1 MNTNEISG
9 KRQLEFLADFD
20 YIREAGTA
28 GEEKA
33 AERIQKTLD
42 SFGVE
47 SHLEEFSFDTF
58 QIKKA
63 KLKVTEPYTKEYTV
77 TGYGRCGNTAEDGL
91 EASFAYAENG
101 DDISLAHVSGKIV
114 MVNDPVRK
122 DMYRKLVKAGAV
134 GFISIAGSPLDEGV
148 DLVPCAYA
156 LPKNLPGEEKKAAG
170 KEAQNYDA
178 EHNRAAVHLA
188 FDGGEAP
195 DGMPADYQ
203 AYVRQM
209 QESFAELDAIL
220 DDIDGMTE
228 GELCDRYLVKS
239 VFYSLY
245 FGADRVRLETDDY
258 KKFADC
264 FVDYEERTQNAEQE
278 DGTVTL
284 EKYTVA
290 VAIGDK
296 TKIFQKLAS
305 DYGVTATYEQQSN
318 AVNVW
323 YVAKYDT
330 AAPTEGDEFSDWS
343 GWNGAGD
350 IPVYDLP
357 ANGNGS
363 DIVQLALSR
372 LGHPY
377 SQALRG
383 TGNYVDCSYLTL
395 WCYRQIGIS
404 LPGTAAEQ
412 GRYMVEHNLTVAK
425 ESLQPGDLVF
435 WSHKPNGRYMN
446 ITHVGIYAGDGMVVD
461 ASYSKG
467 KVVYRPLFDNDKQV
481 LYGRPQ

>member
-1 MNTNEISG
+1 MEPATAALIA
-9 KRQLEFLADFD
+9 RAA
-20 YIREAGTA
+20 IAAGTNKKVWTGIA
-28 GEEKA
+28 SVLA
-33 AERIQKTLD
+33 ALCLPVI
-42 SFGVE
+42 
-47 SHLEEFSFDTF
+47 
-58 QIKKA
+58 
-63 KLKVTEPYTKEYTV
+63 
-77 TGYGRCGNTAEDGL
+77 
-91 EASFAYAENG
+91 
-101 DDISLAHVSGKIV
+101 LAV
-114 MVNDPVRK
+114 MC
-122 DMYRKLVKAGAV
+122 Y
-134 GFISIAGSPLDEGV
+134 ISIASGGT
-148 DLVPCAYA
+148 
-156 LPKNLPGEEKKAAG
+156 
-170 KEAQNYDA
+170 

-188 FDGGEAP
+188 FDGGEML
-195 DGMPADYQ
+195 DVMPADYQ

-264 FVDYEERTQNAEQE
+264 FVDYEERTQNVKQE

-343 GWNGAGD
+343 G
-350 IPVYDLP
+350 
-357 ANGNGS
+357 
-363 DIVQLALSR
+363 
-372 LGHPY
+372 
-377 SQALRG
+377 
-383 TGNYVDCSYLTL
+383 
-395 WCYRQIGIS
+395 
-404 LPGTAAEQ
+404 
-412 GRYMVEHNLTVAK
+412 
-425 ESLQPGDLVF
+425 
-435 WSHKPNGRYMN
+435 
-446 ITHVGIYAGDGMVVD
+446 
-461 ASYSKG
+461 
-467 KVVYRPLFDNDKQV
+467 
-481 LYGRPQ
+481 

>member
-1 MNTNEISG
+1 M
-9 KRQLEFLADFD
+9 
-20 YIREAGTA
+20 
-28 GEEKA
+28 
-33 AERIQKTLD
+33 
-42 SFGVE
+42 
-47 SHLEEFSFDTF
+47 
-58 QIKKA
+58 
-63 KLKVTEPYTKEYTV
+63 
-77 TGYGRCGNTAEDGL
+77 
-91 EASFAYAENG
+91 
-101 DDISLAHVSGKIV
+101 
-114 MVNDPVRK
+114 
-122 DMYRKLVKAGAV
+122 
-134 GFISIAGSPLDEGV
+134 
-148 DLVPCAYA
+148 
-156 LPKNLPGEEKKAAG
+156 
-170 KEAQNYDA
+170 
-178 EHNRAAVHLA
+178 
-188 FDGGEAP
+188 
-195 DGMPADYQ
+195 
-203 AYVRQM
+203 
-209 QESFAELDAIL
+209 
-220 DDIDGMTE
+220 
-228 GELCDRYLVKS
+228 
-239 VFYSLY
+239 
-245 FGADRVRLETDDY
+245 
-258 KKFADC
+258 
-264 FVDYEERTQNAEQE
+264 DYEERTQNAEQE

-290 VAIGDK
+290 VAIGGK

-383 TGNYVDCSYLTL
+383 TWNYVDCSYLTL

>member
-1 MNTNEISG
+1 MEPATAALIA
-9 KRQLEFLADFD
+9 RAA
-20 YIREAGTA
+20 IAAGTNKKVWTGIA
-28 GEEKA
+28 SVLA
-33 AERIQKTLD
+33 ALCLPVI
-42 SFGVE
+42 
-47 SHLEEFSFDTF
+47 
-58 QIKKA
+58 
-63 KLKVTEPYTKEYTV
+63 
-77 TGYGRCGNTAEDGL
+77 
-91 EASFAYAENG
+91 
-101 DDISLAHVSGKIV
+101 LAV
-114 MVNDPVRK
+114 MC
-122 DMYRKLVKAGAV
+122 Y
-134 GFISIAGSPLDEGV
+134 ISIASGGT
-148 DLVPCAYA
+148 
-156 LPKNLPGEEKKAAG
+156 
-170 KEAQNYDA
+170 

-188 FDGGEAP
+188 FDGGE
-195 DGMPADYQ
+195 
-203 AYVRQM
+203 V
-209 QESFAELDAIL
+209 
-220 DDIDGMTE
+220 
-228 GELCDRYLVKS
+228 CDRYLVKS

-264 FVDYEERTQNAEQE
+264 FVDYEERTQNIEQE

-305 DYGVTATYEQQSN
+305 DYRVTATYEQQSN

-330 AAPTEGDEFSDWS
+330 AAPTEGDEFSDWG

>member
-1 MNTNEISG
+1 MEPATAALIA
-9 KRQLEFLADFD
+9 RAA
-20 YIREAGTA
+20 IAAGTNKKVWTGIA
-28 GEEKA
+28 SVLA
-33 AERIQKTLD
+33 ALCLPVI
-42 SFGVE
+42 
-47 SHLEEFSFDTF
+47 
-58 QIKKA
+58 
-63 KLKVTEPYTKEYTV
+63 
-77 TGYGRCGNTAEDGL
+77 
-91 EASFAYAENG
+91 
-101 DDISLAHVSGKIV
+101 LAV
-114 MVNDPVRK
+114 MC
-122 DMYRKLVKAGAV
+122 Y
-134 GFISIAGSPLDEGV
+134 ISIASGGT
-148 DLVPCAYA
+148 
-156 LPKNLPGEEKKAAG
+156 
-170 KEAQNYDA
+170 

-188 FDGGEAP
+188 FDGGE
-195 DGMPADYQ
+195 
-203 AYVRQM
+203 V
-209 QESFAELDAIL
+209 
-220 DDIDGMTE
+220 
-228 GELCDRYLVKS
+228 CDRYLVKS

-264 FVDYEERTQNAEQE
+264 FVDYEERTQNIEQE

-330 AAPTEGDEFSDWS
+330 AAPTEGDEFSDWG

>member
-1 MNTNEISG
+1 MEPATAALIA
-9 KRQLEFLADFD
+9 RAA
-20 YIREAGTA
+20 IAAGTNKKVWTGIA
-28 GEEKA
+28 SVLA
-33 AERIQKTLD
+33 ALCLPVI
-42 SFGVE
+42 
-47 SHLEEFSFDTF
+47 
-58 QIKKA
+58 
-63 KLKVTEPYTKEYTV
+63 
-77 TGYGRCGNTAEDGL
+77 
-91 EASFAYAENG
+91 
-101 DDISLAHVSGKIV
+101 LAV
-114 MVNDPVRK
+114 MC
-122 DMYRKLVKAGAV
+122 Y
-134 GFISIAGSPLDEGV
+134 ISIASGGT
-148 DLVPCAYA
+148 
-156 LPKNLPGEEKKAAG
+156 
-170 KEAQNYDA
+170 

-188 FDGGEAP
+188 FDGGE
-195 DGMPADYQ
+195 
-203 AYVRQM
+203 V
-209 QESFAELDAIL
+209 
-220 DDIDGMTE
+220 
-228 GELCDRYLVKS
+228 CDRYLVKS

-264 FVDYEERTQNAEQE
+264 FMDYEERTQNIEQE

-305 DYGVTATYEQQSN
+305 DYRVTATYEQQSN

-330 AAPTEGDEFSDWS
+330 AAPTEGDEFSDWG

>member
-1 MNTNEISG
+1 MEPATAALIA
-9 KRQLEFLADFD
+9 RAA
-20 YIREAGTA
+20 IAAGTNKKVWTGIA
-28 GEEKA
+28 SVLA
-33 AERIQKTLD
+33 ALCLPVI
-42 SFGVE
+42 
-47 SHLEEFSFDTF
+47 
-58 QIKKA
+58 
-63 KLKVTEPYTKEYTV
+63 
-77 TGYGRCGNTAEDGL
+77 
-91 EASFAYAENG
+91 
-101 DDISLAHVSGKIV
+101 LAV
-114 MVNDPVRK
+114 MC
-122 DMYRKLVKAGAV
+122 Y
-134 GFISIAGSPLDEGV
+134 ISIASGGT
-148 DLVPCAYA
+148 
-156 LPKNLPGEEKKAAG
+156 
-170 KEAQNYDA
+170 

-188 FDGGEAP
+188 FDGGE
-195 DGMPADYQ
+195 
-203 AYVRQM
+203 V
-209 QESFAELDAIL
+209 
-220 DDIDGMTE
+220 
-228 GELCDRYLVKS
+228 CDRYLVKS

-264 FVDYEERTQNAEQE
+264 FVDYEERTQNIEQE

-323 YVAKYDT
+323 YGAKYDT
-330 AAPTEGDEFSDWS
+330 AAPTEGDEFSDWG
-343 GWNGAGD
+343 GWNVAGD

-446 ITHVGIYAGDGMVVD
+446 ITHVGIYAGGGMVVD

>member
-1 MNTNEISG
+1 M
-9 KRQLEFLADFD
+9 
-20 YIREAGTA
+20 Y
-28 GEEKA
+28 
-33 AERIQKTLD
+33 
-42 SFGVE
+42 FGV
-47 SHLEEFSFDTF
+47 
-58 QIKKA
+58 
-63 KLKVTEPYTKEYTV
+63 
-77 TGYGRCGNTAEDGL
+77 
-91 EASFAYAENG
+91 
-101 DDISLAHVSGKIV
+101 
-114 MVNDPVRK
+114 
-122 DMYRKLVKAGAV
+122 
-134 GFISIAGSPLDEGV
+134 
-148 DLVPCAYA
+148 
-156 LPKNLPGEEKKAAG
+156 
-170 KEAQNYDA
+170 
-178 EHNRAAVHLA
+178 
-188 FDGGEAP
+188 
-195 DGMPADYQ
+195 
-203 AYVRQM
+203 
-209 QESFAELDAIL
+209 
-220 DDIDGMTE
+220 
-228 GELCDRYLVKS
+228 
-239 VFYSLY
+239 
-245 FGADRVRLETDDY
+245 DRVRLETDDY

-264 FVDYEERTQNAEQE
+264 FVDYEERTQNVEQE

-330 AAPTEGDEFSDWS
+330 VAPTEGDEFSDWG
-343 GWNGAGD
+343 GWNVAGD

>member
-1 MNTNEISG
+1 MEPATAALIA
-9 KRQLEFLADFD
+9 RAA
-20 YIREAGTA
+20 IAAGTNKKVWTGIA
-28 GEEKA
+28 SVLA
-33 AERIQKTLD
+33 ALCLPVI
-42 SFGVE
+42 
-47 SHLEEFSFDTF
+47 
-58 QIKKA
+58 
-63 KLKVTEPYTKEYTV
+63 
-77 TGYGRCGNTAEDGL
+77 
-91 EASFAYAENG
+91 
-101 DDISLAHVSGKIV
+101 LAV
-114 MVNDPVRK
+114 MC
-122 DMYRKLVKAGAV
+122 Y
-134 GFISIAGSPLDEGV
+134 ISIASGGT
-148 DLVPCAYA
+148 
-156 LPKNLPGEEKKAAG
+156 
-170 KEAQNYDA
+170 

-188 FDGGEAP
+188 FDGGE
-195 DGMPADYQ
+195 
-203 AYVRQM
+203 V
-209 QESFAELDAIL
+209 
-220 DDIDGMTE
+220 
-228 GELCDRYLVKS
+228 CDRYLVKS

-330 AAPTEGDEFSDWS
+330 AAPTEGDEFSDWG

>member
-1 MNTNEISG
+1 MEPATAALIA
-9 KRQLEFLADFD
+9 RAA
-20 YIREAGTA
+20 IAAGTNKKVWTGIA
-28 GEEKA
+28 SVLA
-33 AERIQKTLD
+33 ALCLPVI
-42 SFGVE
+42 
-47 SHLEEFSFDTF
+47 
-58 QIKKA
+58 
-63 KLKVTEPYTKEYTV
+63 
-77 TGYGRCGNTAEDGL
+77 
-91 EASFAYAENG
+91 
-101 DDISLAHVSGKIV
+101 LAV
-114 MVNDPVRK
+114 MC
-122 DMYRKLVKAGAV
+122 Y
-134 GFISIAGSPLDEGV
+134 ISIASGGT
-148 DLVPCAYA
+148 
-156 LPKNLPGEEKKAAG
+156 
-170 KEAQNYDA
+170 

-188 FDGGEAP
+188 FDGGE
-195 DGMPADYQ
+195 
-203 AYVRQM
+203 V
-209 QESFAELDAIL
+209 
-220 DDIDGMTE
+220 
-228 GELCDRYLVKS
+228 CDRYLVKS

-330 AAPTEGDEFSDWS
+330 AAPTEGDEFSDWG

-357 ANGNGS
+357 ANRNGS

>member
-1 MNTNEISG
+1 MEPATAALIA
-9 KRQLEFLADFD
+9 RAA
-20 YIREAGTA
+20 IAAGTNKKVWTGIA
-28 GEEKA
+28 SVLA
-33 AERIQKTLD
+33 ALCLPVI
-42 SFGVE
+42 
-47 SHLEEFSFDTF
+47 
-58 QIKKA
+58 
-63 KLKVTEPYTKEYTV
+63 
-77 TGYGRCGNTAEDGL
+77 
-91 EASFAYAENG
+91 
-101 DDISLAHVSGKIV
+101 LAV
-114 MVNDPVRK
+114 MC
-122 DMYRKLVKAGAV
+122 Y
-134 GFISIAGSPLDEGV
+134 ISIASGGT
-148 DLVPCAYA
+148 
-156 LPKNLPGEEKKAAG
+156 
-170 KEAQNYDA
+170 

-188 FDGGEAP
+188 FDGGE
-195 DGMPADYQ
+195 
-203 AYVRQM
+203 V
-209 QESFAELDAIL
+209 
-220 DDIDGMTE
+220 
-228 GELCDRYLVKS
+228 CDRYLVKS

-264 FVDYEERTQNAEQE
+264 FVDYEERTQNIEQE

-330 AAPTEGDEFSDWS
+330 AAPTEGDEFSDWG
-343 GWNGAGD
+343 GWNGAGA
-350 IPVYDLP
+350 IPVYDLS